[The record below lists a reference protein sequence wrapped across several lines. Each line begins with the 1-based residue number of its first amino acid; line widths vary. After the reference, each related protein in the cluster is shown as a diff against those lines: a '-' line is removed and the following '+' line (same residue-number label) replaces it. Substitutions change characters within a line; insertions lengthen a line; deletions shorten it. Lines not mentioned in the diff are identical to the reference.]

1 MINPRTITIPGI
13 RIPGTKWCGACLEFI
28 IYIPQQLALWPGVLT
43 LNSHRIGK
51 FFAFGRIKYLPTRER
66 MKNIDLWKVPCPR
79 HSFIQSN
86 CCVIPGCCS
95 FGIGKGS
102 SVIYQ
107 TQKVHLPPMQLPS
120 YSILCASFSASM
132 ISVTSTEIHR
142 DVNCGHCCWWQA
154 QAVWRWNKLKSR
166 ADKSSAHALTIY
178 RHNDNKLES
187 CTSLRASILWL
198 E

>member
-1 MINPRTITIPGI
+1 M
-13 RIPGTKWCGACLEFI
+13 WCV
-28 IYIPQQLALWPGVLT
+28 PGVHNLHTATTGT
-43 LNSHRIGK
+43 LAWCTYSEQPPHRKVLRFRSI
-51 FFAFGRIKYLPTRER
+51 
-66 MKNIDLWKVPCPR
+66 KVPSYTWKNEEHWPMKGPLR
-79 HSFIQSN
+79 YSFIQSN

-132 ISVTSTEIHR
+132 INVTSTESHR

-187 CTSLRASILWL
+187 RTSLRASILWL